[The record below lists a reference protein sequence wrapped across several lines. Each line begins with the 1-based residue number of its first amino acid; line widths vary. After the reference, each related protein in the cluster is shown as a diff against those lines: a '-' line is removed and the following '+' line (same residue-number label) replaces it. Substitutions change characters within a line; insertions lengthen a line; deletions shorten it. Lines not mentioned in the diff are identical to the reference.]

1 MNNSFESFELSTELI
16 FQRFLMDKERRKN
29 FYNGLELA
37 DYIALKVME
46 KDCIDGKDKT
56 YLKDLSSFMRISIP
70 QTSAI
75 ASSLKDMGYA
85 LWKHDGKGTDGTY
98 LVFTDAGRDFL
109 KKKEDNNREY
119 YGNVIAELGEE
130 RTTQILSDMRTLVE
144 AMEHAS
150 KKMP

>member
-98 LVFTDAGRDFL
+98 LVFTDAGRNFL
-109 KKKEDNNREY
+109 KKRE
-119 YGNVIAELGEE
+119 ELGEE

-150 KKMP
+150 KKMHLKEAE

>member
-37 DYIALKVME
+37 
-46 KDCIDGKDKT
+46 DCIDGKDKT

-109 KKKEDNNREY
+109 KKREDNNREY

-150 KKMP
+150 KKMHFKEAE

>member
-46 KDCIDGKDKT
+46 KT

-109 KKKEDNNREY
+109 KKREDNNREY

-150 KKMP
+150 KKMHLKEAE

>member
-56 YLKDLSSFMRISIP
+56 YLKDL
-70 QTSAI
+70 
-75 ASSLKDMGYA
+75 GYA

-109 KKKEDNNREY
+109 KKREDNNREY

-150 KKMP
+150 KKMHLKEAE

>member
-37 DYIALKVME
+37 
-46 KDCIDGKDKT
+46 DCIDGKDKT

-109 KKKEDNNREY
+109 KKREDNNREY

-150 KKMP
+150 KKMHLKEAE